1 MSLMADIEMVVVDG
15 VRYRPED
22 APKKKAVPEEKK
34 REPDTSG
41 GDVKTRARTP
51 RSASTK

>member
-1 MSLMADIEMVVVDG
+1 MADIEMVVVDG

-22 APKKKAVPEEKK
+22 KPKKKADPEEKK

-51 RSASTK
+51 RSAATK